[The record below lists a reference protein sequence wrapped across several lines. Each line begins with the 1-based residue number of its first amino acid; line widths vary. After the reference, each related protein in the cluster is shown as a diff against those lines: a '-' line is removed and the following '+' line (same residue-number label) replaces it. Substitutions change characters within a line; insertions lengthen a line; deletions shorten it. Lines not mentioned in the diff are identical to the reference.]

1 MLSDGTAGAL
11 LPPTHRSKARHA
23 GRYAVHLAHYENAPI
38 LEQSSGRAAL
48 HELYYR
54 EALDAT

>member
-1 MLSDGTAGAL
+1 
-11 LPPTHRSKARHA
+11 
-23 GRYAVHLAHYENAPI
+23 VHLAHYENAPI